1 MIKKLNIYIILSLVA
16 TSMLSCQFSAPKNK
30 ANYPQKDNISNEV
43 SQISTDST
51 IWAKWF
57 QENREFYM
65 YTAVLIEPGCENE
78 QHHAVNDLLSLLYKG
93 NDLDKE
99 NWEMIQWRL
108 NQFYRINSEP
118 NDSKQEY
125 SNILIQIDSLLNFP
139 VEIDS
144 HERRKKSDLTL
155 FMKHFLINTYYTKLL
170 EKYEDL
176 ETKNLIVAEQI
187 AWNEYY
193 KSTADAFYKI
203 ILGEDSYYLKP
214 VFWNNYKIAI
224 ADQRIKA
231 ILSMYFDDI
240 SIWNFNDM
248 CRWDFVAYEYDQI
261 RKYIRNDTTP
271 GYSTASKLKAI
282 DADGDA
288 FGRYLNARFSLA
300 HKTQI
305 YDENCVIHDKSI
317 VLENYINAYNN

>member
-1 MIKKLNIYIILSLVA
+1 MIKKFNIYIILSLVA

-65 YTAVLIEPGCENE
+65 YTAALIEPGCENE
-78 QHHAVNDLLSLLYKG
+78 QHLAVNDLLSLLYKG

-99 NWEMIQWRL
+99 NWKMIQWRL

-231 ILSMYFDDI
+231 ILSMYFNDI
-240 SIWNFNDM
+240 SIWNFNDT

-271 GYSTASKLKAI
+271 GYSIASKLKAI
-282 DADGDA
+282 DADGDT

-300 HKTQI
+300 YKTQI